1 VADVT
6 VAGAGYVGLVT
17 GACLASLGHSVVV
30 VEIDPHRLA
39 SLNRGE
45 LTVREPGLDDLVAS
59 AVQAGRIRFTCDYG
73 EALWDSRLAFIAVNT
88 PPGPGGEADT
98 SSVFSAV
105 ASIVEHAPSGL
116 IIVVKST
123 VPVGT
128 GDEIARLVAL
138 SGKDLETVS
147 NPEFLRQGSA
157 VQDFLRPDRVVIGAS
172 SAAAA
177 DEVAGLFQ
185 ALEAP
190 VIRCGRRSAELAKYA
205 ANALLAARISFMNEM
220 SSISEAVEA
229 DIDDVAR
236 IIGAD
241 SRIGPSFLKAGLGW
255 GGSCFPKDVLALI
268 HTAVSRGRTPSI
280 LQSVYNVNFRQREK
294 ALQKIGQALNGSDSP
309 TVGVLGLA
317 FKSNTDDVRGSPSL
331 DIISKLLQQEVDVRA
346 HDPAAMHNARL
357 IVPNITYCDD
367 AYDVA
372 RGTHVL
378 LLAAEWT
385 EYLSLD
391 WYRIRSLMQGRAIV
405 DGRNVLDGEMLSR
418 MGFQYQCFGRY
429 TNVVE
434 RDGDHGEELGLTD
447 GGWRREWAS

>member
-1 VADVT
+1 MANVT
-6 VAGAGYVGLVT
+6 VVGAGYVGLVT
-17 GACLASLGHSVVV
+17 GACLARLGHSVVV
-30 VEIDPHRLA
+30 VEIDPHRLV
-39 SLNRGE
+39 SLQRGE
-45 LTVREPGLDDLVAS
+45 LPVREPGLDDLVAS
-59 AVQAGRIRFTCDYG
+59 ALEAGRIRFTGDYG
-73 EALWDSRLAFIAVNT
+73 NALSNSRFVFIAVNT

-98 SSVFSAV
+98 SFVYSAV
-105 ASIVEHAPSGL
+105 GSIVEHAPPGL

-157 VQDFLRPDRVVIGAS
+157 LQDFLRPDRVVIGAS
-172 SAAAA
+172 STAAA
-177 DEVAGLFQ
+177 DEVAGLYQ
-185 ALEAP
+185 TLEAP
-190 VIRCGRRSAELAKYA
+190 IIRCGRRSAELAKYA

-220 SSISEAVEA
+220 STISEAVEA

-236 IIGAD
+236 IVGAD
-241 SRIGPSFLKAGLGW
+241 SRIGPFFLKAGLGW

-280 LQSVYNVNFRQREK
+280 LQSVYNVNVRQREK
-294 ALQKIGQALNGSDSP
+294 ALQKIGRALNGSDSP

-331 DIISKLLQQEVDVRA
+331 DIISKLLQQEVNVRA

-357 IVPNITYCDD
+357 IVPNITFCED

-372 RGTHVL
+372 RGSHVL
-378 LLAAEWT
+378 LLATEWLD
-385 EYLSLD
+385 YLSLD
-391 WYRIRSLMQGRAIV
+391 WHRIRSLMQGRAIV
-405 DGRNVLDGEMLSR
+405 DGRNALDGDMLSR
-418 MGFQYQCFGRY
+418 LGFEYHCFGRY
-429 TNVVE
+429 TNGFGHDADY
-434 RDGDHGEELGLTD
+434 REELGLTD
-447 GGWRREWAS
+447 GGWHREWAR

>member
-1 VADVT
+1 MADVT
-6 VAGAGYVGLVT
+6 VVGAGYVGLVT
-17 GACLASLGHSVVV
+17 GACLASLGHSVVG

-39 SLNRGE
+39 SLRQGE
-45 LTVREPGLDDLVAS
+45 LPVREPGLDDLVAT
-59 AVQAGRIRFTCDYG
+59 ALEAARIRFTGDYS
-73 EALWDSRLAFIAVNT
+73 EALSDSRFAFIAVNT

-98 SSVFSAV
+98 SFVYSAV
-105 ASIVEHAPSGL
+105 GSIVEHAAPGL

-128 GDEIARLVAL
+128 GDEIARLAAL
-138 SGKDLETVS
+138 SGKDVEVVS
-147 NPEFLRQGSA
+147 NPEFLRQGTA
-157 VQDFLRPDRVVIGAS
+157 VEDFLRPDRVVIGAA
-172 SAAAA
+172 SATAA

-190 VIRCGRRSAELAKYA
+190 VITCGRRSAELAKYA
-205 ANALLAARISFMNEM
+205 ANALLAARISLMNEM
-220 SSISEAVEA
+220 STISEAVEA

-268 HTAVSRGRTPSI
+268 HTAVSHGRTPSI
-280 LQSVYNVNFRQREK
+280 LQSVYDVNLRQREK
-294 ALQKIGQALNGSDSP
+294 ALQKIRHALDGSDSP

-317 FKSNTDDVRGSPSL
+317 FKSETDDVRGSPSL
-331 DIISKLLQQEVDVRA
+331 DIISKLLQQEISVRA

-357 IVPNITYCDD
+357 MVPNITFCED

-372 RGTHVL
+372 RGSHAL
-378 LLAAEWT
+378 LLATEWS

-391 WYRIRSLMQGRAIV
+391 WSRVLSLMDGRAIV
-405 DGRNVLDGEMLSR
+405 DGRNTLDGEMLSR
-418 MGFQYQCFGRY
+418 LGFQYHSFGRY
-429 TNVVE
+429 RNGANGNALNRQQPGPVDAV
-434 RDGDHGEELGLTD
+434 
-447 GGWRREWAS
+447 WRRESAQ